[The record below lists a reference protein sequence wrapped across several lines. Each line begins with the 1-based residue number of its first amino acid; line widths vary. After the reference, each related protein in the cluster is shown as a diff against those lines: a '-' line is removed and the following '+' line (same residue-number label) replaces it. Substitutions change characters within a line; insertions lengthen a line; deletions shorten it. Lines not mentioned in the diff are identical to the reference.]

1 MYSVNEEKFSFKQHR
16 SLDAAVCEQGPICT
30 AAPPMLYGKK
40 GVSRRY
46 YVMRGTVLYPSALV
60 DWSSQSVVFD
70 LLMYVRHRHWVAKI
84 IPALRRTKMR

>member
-16 SLDAAVCEQGPICT
+16 SLDAAVFEQGPNFT
-30 AAPPMLYGKK
+30 AAPPMSYGKK

-60 DWSSQSVVFD
+60 D
-70 LLMYVRHRHWVAKI
+70 YG
-84 IPALRRTKMR
+84 